1 MRKSLLLAS
10 GLLLCSLASAQLKVV
25 SPKMHGID
33 PSHLDRIDTL
43 VVRNIHSGNIPGAV
57 VAVVHGGDIVYLKAF
72 GDKQVV
78 PERIPMTTETMFDLA
93 SVSKCVGTTLAAMQ
107 LIERGEIRPK
117 DEVRYFFP
125 EFRPWIDPETGEKV
139 HITIQDLMSH
149 SSGLSPYIN
158 VESFVQQYGE
168 NQPDSL
174 MRFIAT
180 EVKRNFRPRTEF
192 MYSCLNY
199 ITLQHIIQQV
209 TAQPLNVY
217 VEENIFR
224 PLGLEHTCYFPLGAD
239 LRTPVAHQELIPLCA
254 PTEVQADGLP
264 LVAAVHDP
272 IARRINAG
280 VSGNAGVFS
289 NAADLAVLCQAIL
302 NKGGDILLPAT
313 VRMMCTIPP
322 ENEPNVGRALGWDKK
337 SDHSGLK
344 GDYFNPNRTI
354 EHTGYTG
361 TSLVLNFD
369 SKTALIILTNRVHP
383 NDDGAVGRMRALI
396 ANVVG
401 SSVSSS
407 YSYD

>member
-1 MRKSLLLAS
+1 MRKSLLLAA

-117 DEVRYFFP
+117 D
-125 EFRPWIDPETGEKV
+125 G
-139 HITIQDLMSH
+139 H

-209 TAQPLNVY
+209 SGRPLNEY
-217 VEENIFR
+217 VEENIFQ

-239 LRTPVAHQELIPLCA
+239 LRTPAAHQDLIPLCA

-289 NAADLAVLCQAIL
+289 NAEDLAVICQMIL
-302 NKGGDILLPAT
+302 NRGTRPVKIAMKSDPSLLMPAT
-313 VRMMCTIPP
+313 VRMMCTIPK
-322 ENEPNVGRALGWDKK
+322 ENDPKVGRALGWDKK

-344 GDYFNPNRTI
+344 GDYFNPDMTI

-361 TSLVLNFD
+361 TSVLINFE
-369 SKTALIILTNRVHP
+369 SRTALIILTNRVHP
-383 NDDGAVGRMRALI
+383 NDDGAVGRMRAQI
-396 ANVVG
+396 ANVVAALTLPEFYK
-401 SSVSSS
+401 VF
-407 YSYD
+407 

>member
-1 MRKSLLLAS
+1 MRKHLLLAS

-117 DEVRYFFP
+117 DEVRYYFP
-125 EFRPWIDPETGEKV
+125 DFLPWVDPQTGEKV

-239 LRTPVAHQELIPLCA
+239 LRTPAAHQDLIPLCA

-407 YSYD
+407 SSYD

>member
-1 MRKSLLLAS
+1 MRLPLVLAA

-78 PERIPMTTETMFDLA
+78 PERIPTMFDLA

-117 DEVRYFFP
+117 DEVRYYFP
-125 EFRPWIDPETGEKV
+125 EFLPWVDPQTGEKV

-199 ITLQHIIQQV
+199 ITLQHII
-209 TAQPLNVY
+209 
-217 VEENIFR
+217 
-224 PLGLEHTCYFPLGAD
+224 LEHTCYFPLGAD
-239 LRTPVAHQELIPLCA
+239 LRTPAAHQDLIPLCA

-289 NAADLAVLCQAIL
+289 NAEDLAVICQMIL
-302 NKGGDILLPAT
+302 NRGTRPVKIAMKSDPSLLPRRTTRRWAAPWVGIKKAT
-313 VRMMCTIPP
+313 
-322 ENEPNVGRALGWDKK
+322 
-337 SDHSGLK
+337 
-344 GDYFNPNRTI
+344 
-354 EHTGYTG
+354 
-361 TSLVLNFD
+361 
-369 SKTALIILTNRVHP
+369 
-383 NDDGAVGRMRALI
+383 I
-396 ANVVG
+396 AA
-401 SSVSSS
+401 
-407 YSYD
+407 